1 MFLNL
6 GISVA
11 YSWLCTGTALE
22 EPGELLQEDL
32 ALHGQVLQSLCP
44 LLHTVL
50 RREGHGIDRGPSQ
63 PAVNF
68 LYTAEEV
75 PVQERQW
82 HLHSCTR
89 VFEQVQFFMKLRSV
103 PRLRT

>member
-1 MFLNL
+1 MRGRRVFLNL

-75 PVQERQW
+75 PEDDPLLSQCGQRVTLSDEQ
-82 HLHSCTR
+82 LH
-89 VFEQVQFFMKLRSV
+89 QVG
-103 PRLRT
+103 